1 MKFLNAFKNVDL
13 GSEALLKVAEIILVL
28 VIGYFVIRTVI
39 HFERKALRK
48 TDRIDNSAVV
58 MILRITR
65 GLLWLMLILTI
76 MSRLNVNMA
85 PFVAVLGTVGAAIA
99 LALKDSLA
107 NVAGGI
113 ILLLTKPFVSGDEIQ
128 VAGYSGVVDYIDL
141 MDTKLHTYAYEDV
154 IIPNGTITNSVI
166 VNCSRRDIRRVD
178 GNFWIGLQSDIT
190 EAEKIL
196 KTIPD
201 RVDIL
206 LRDPEPYISIIGS
219 SPDGIEFKA
228 CYWCRTEQRSEA
240 KTMVEKEVRKAFEE
254 AGIQPPVRRSDV
266 RIMS

>member
-65 GLLWLMLILTI
+65 
-76 MSRLNVNMA
+76 
-85 PFVAVLGTVGAAIA
+85 
-99 LALKDSLA
+99 
-107 NVAGGI
+107 GI

-206 LRDPEPYISIIGS
+206 LRDPAPYISITGS
-219 SPDGIEFKA
+219 SPDGVAFKA

>member
-85 PFVAVLGTVGAAIA
+85 PFVAVLGTAGAAIA
-99 LALKDSLA
+99 LALKDLSL
-107 NVAGGI
+107 I
-113 ILLLTKPFVSGDEIQ
+113 HI
-128 VAGYSGVVDYIDL
+128 
-141 MDTKLHTYAYEDV
+141 
-154 IIPNGTITNSVI
+154 
-166 VNCSRRDIRRVD
+166 
-178 GNFWIGLQSDIT
+178 
-190 EAEKIL
+190 
-196 KTIPD
+196 
-201 RVDIL
+201 
-206 LRDPEPYISIIGS
+206 
-219 SPDGIEFKA
+219 
-228 CYWCRTEQRSEA
+228 
-240 KTMVEKEVRKAFEE
+240 
-254 AGIQPPVRRSDV
+254 
-266 RIMS
+266 

>member
-85 PFVAVLGTVGAAIA
+85 PFVAVLGTAGAAIA

-196 KTIPD
+196 KTNDSGPGGHPAPGSGSVHLD
-201 RVDIL
+201 HRLFAGWRCVQGVL
-206 LRDPEPYISIIGS
+206 LVPHGAALRGEDHGREGGPEGLRRGGDS
-219 SPDGIEFKA
+219 A
-228 CYWCRTEQRSEA
+228 
-240 KTMVEKEVRKAFEE
+240 
-254 AGIQPPVRRSDV
+254 AGAPF
-266 RIMS
+266 